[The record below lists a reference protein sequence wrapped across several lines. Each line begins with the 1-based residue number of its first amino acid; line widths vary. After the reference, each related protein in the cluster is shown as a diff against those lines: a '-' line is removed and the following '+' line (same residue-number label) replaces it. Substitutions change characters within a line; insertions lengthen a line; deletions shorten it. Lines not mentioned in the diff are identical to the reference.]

1 MIKYKKIPFNLELAK
16 KITNGKI
23 KGRIITR
30 DGCPVRII
38 SFDRKGAE
46 LPIVALVLS
55 FEDYELVK
63 IYNSNGNFSNIGEH
77 ENDLLIEAPTYYCD
91 YSNFIPQK
99 WQACIVRD
107 FNYEVWAIRV
117 CSGKDSDGGPTFFNT
132 PSYHYWNYILPLN
145 DITKPLVDT
154 TMSYDEL
161 CKELDNY
168 QNENKI

>member
-16 KITNGKI
+16 QITNGKI

-77 ENDLLIEAPTYYCD
+77 ENDLLIEVPAYYKD
-91 YSNFIPQK
+91 YSNFVPRK
-99 WQACIVRD
+99 WQPCLMRD
-107 FNYEVWAIRV
+107 VDNEFWNVAV
-117 CSGKDSDGGPTFFNT
+117 CAGKNTDGDVIFYGPGRAKYT
-132 PSYHYWNYILPLN
+132 WRQVLPLSK
-145 DITKPLVDT
+145 ITERLIGT
-154 TMSYDEL
+154 TKSYKEL
-161 CKELDNY
+161 IKELDK
-168 QNENKI
+168 E